1 MQQFCISQEG
11 MDIMVRQFNWRV
23 KRSAQGVSAI
33 ALLCAVPFNA
43 AFAQDA
49 APAAASQPSTNAME
63 NLIRLLVKQGTITPQ
78 NGQALLEQAQG
89 EAARAAALTPPPLTA
104 QTATAD
110 NPLPPAPP
118 APAGVIRV
126 PYVPESVRRQIA
138 EQVKAE
144 VMGQAKAEGWAA
156 PSNAAPDWT
165 RRITLSG
172 DIRVRSQ
179 SELQS
184 RLNDTTVAD
193 IARLGAS
200 SGPINVTDLNNLPL
214 LDTTSDRINRL
225 RLRAR
230 IGLTA
235 DITPAVK
242 VGLQIATGDD
252 NSPISTNARL
262 AGGFAK
268 RDLWLDKAYLELKPA
283 DWIKAS
289 FGRFQNPFRSTEILF
304 DDDLRFDGVAAE
316 VKADKFLPKG
326 LTLAVRG
333 GAFPLESSS
342 SSTSDKFTDSPVFNL
357 AAEKRISPSK
367 WLLSGQ
373 IEAGYTMDNG
383 VEISGGVGYHD
394 FHNLQGRLSSAC
406 EFSGILFPLVGADP
420 AECSTDATRA
430 LFPRKGNTLF
440 YIRDLTVGTPGD
452 EVDAQRQYLGM
463 TYKYR
468 VLDLNAS
475 VTVPISDA
483 IRATISGNYL
493 HNLAFKRSDEC
504 LLRSDGINFRG
515 ALTNVEA
522 SGDPASAD
530 FGNPCAGGG
539 TLHSGNTGW
548 LGSLVVGH
556 AKPRKWGEWRA
567 MAGYRYL
574 ETDAVPD
581 AFPDSDFHLGGTNTK
596 GYTIGATFGVME
608 GVALGTR
615 WMSANE
621 VSGSPLSID
630 VLQVDLS
637 AEF

>member
-1 MQQFCISQEG
+1 
-11 MDIMVRQFNWRV
+11 MVRQLNWRM
-23 KRSAQGVSAI
+23 KRSALGVSAI
-33 ALLCAVPFNA
+33 ALLCAVPFTA

-49 APAAASQPSTNAME
+49 APPAAASQPSTNAME

-78 NGQALLEQAQG
+78 NGQALLEQAQA
-89 EAARAAALTPPPLTA
+89 EAARAAALNPPPLTA

-126 PYVPESVRRQIA
+126 PYVPESVRKQIA
-138 EQVKAE
+138 EQIKAE
-144 VMGQAKAEGWAA
+144 VMGQAKSEGWAA

-184 RLNDTTVAD
+184 SLNDTDRFD

-200 SGPINVTDLNNLPL
+200 SSPINVTDINNIPY
-214 LDTTSDRINRL
+214 LDTTQDRINRL

-242 VGLQIATGDD
+242 VGFQIATGDD
-252 NSPISTNARL
+252 NSPISTNTRL

-268 RDLWLDKAYLELKPA
+268 RDLWLDKAYLELKPT
-283 DWIKAS
+283 DWVKAS
-289 FGRFQNPFRSTEILF
+289 LGRFDNPFRSTEILF
-304 DDDLRFDGVAAE
+304 DDDLRFDGIAAE
-316 VKADKFLPKG
+316 VKADKFMPKG
-326 LTLAVRG
+326 FALAVRG
-333 GAFPLESSS
+333 GAFPLDNGRP
-342 SSTSDKFTDSPVFNL
+342 SDTLFKFTDT
-357 AAEKRISPSK
+357 AAGPATEKRITPSK
-367 WLLSGQ
+367 WLFSGQ
-373 IEAGYTMDNG
+373 IEAGYKMDNG
-383 VEISGGVGYHD
+383 VEIKGAAAYHD
-394 FHNLQGRLSSAC
+394 FHGLQGQLSAPC
-406 EFSGILFPLVGADP
+406 EFNGITATLAFADP
-420 AECSTDATRA
+420 TECSTDATRA
-430 LFPRKGNTLF
+430 IAPRKGNTLF
-440 YIRDLTVGTPGD
+440 YIREITVPQAELVGVRA
-452 EVDAQRQYLGM
+452 ERQYLGM

-475 VTVPISDA
+475 VTVPINDA
-483 IRATISGNYL
+483 INATITGNYL

-504 LLRSDGINFRG
+504 RTLSDGTLI
-515 ALTNVEA
+515 APLTNP
-522 SGDPASAD
+522 DPNGLPA
-530 FGNPCAGGG
+530 CGGG
-539 TLHSGNTGW
+539 GEVQSGNTGW

-556 AKPRKWGEWRA
+556 KKPRKWGEWRA
-567 MAGYRYL
+567 TAGYRYL
-574 ETDAVPD
+574 ETDVVPD

-596 GYTIGATFGVME
+596 GYTLGATFGVMD

>member
-1 MQQFCISQEG
+1 
-11 MDIMVRQFNWRV
+11 MVRQSNWRI

-33 ALLCAVPFNA
+33 ALLCAVPFSA

-49 APAAASQPSTNAME
+49 APAAASQASTNAME

-78 NGQALLEQAQG
+78 NGQALLEQAQS
-89 EAARAAALTPPPLTA
+89 EAARAAALNPPPLTA

-110 NPLPPAPP
+110 NPLPPAPA

-144 VMGQAKAEGWAA
+144 VMGQAKSEGWAA

-184 RLNDTTVAD
+184 RLNDTTLYD

-200 SGPINVTDLNNLPL
+200 SSPINTTDAQNIPL

-242 VGLQIATGDD
+242 VGIQIATGDD
-252 NSPISTNARL
+252 NSPISTNSRL

-268 RDLWLDKAYLELKPA
+268 RDLWLDKAYLELKPK
-283 DWIKAS
+283 DWIKLS

-316 VKADKFLPKG
+316 VKADRFMPKG

-342 SSTSDKFTDSPVFNL
+342 STTLDKFTDSPVFNQSG
-357 AAEKRISPSK
+357 EKHISPSR
-367 WLLSGQ
+367 WLFSGQ
-373 IEAGYTMDNG
+373 IEAGYTMNNG
-383 VEISGGVGYHD
+383 IEIKGAAGYHD
-394 FHNLQGRLSSAC
+394 FHNLQGRLSAPC
-406 EFSGILFPLVGADP
+406 LFNDIVSTPTFADP
-420 AECSTDATRA
+420 SECSTDATRA

-440 YIRDLTVGTPGD
+440 FIRDIYTAN
-452 EVDAQRQYLGM
+452 AQEIRAERHYLGM
-463 TYKYR
+463 AYKYR

-475 VTVPISDA
+475 VTVPISEG
-483 IRATISGNYL
+483 ISATLSGNYL
-493 HNLAFKRSDEC
+493 HNLAYKRSDEC
-504 LLRSDGINFRG
+504 RTLSDGSVV
-515 ALTNVEA
+515 APLTNP
-522 SGDPASAD
+522 DPNGLPA
-530 FGNPCAGGG
+530 CGGG
-539 TLHSGNTGW
+539 GKVQSGNTGW

-621 VSGSPLSID
+621 VTGSPLSID

>member
-1 MQQFCISQEG
+1 
-11 MDIMVRQFNWRV
+11 MVRQFNWRV

-33 ALLCAVPFNA
+33 ALLCAVPFSA

-78 NGQALLEQAQG
+78 NGQALLEQAQS
-89 EAARAAALTPPPLTA
+89 EAARAAALNPPPLTA

-184 RLNDTTVAD
+184 RLNDSDRFD

-200 SGPINVTDLNNLPL
+200 SSPFNTTQTDVLSLPL
-214 LDTTSDRINRL
+214 LDTRSDRFNRL

-230 IGLTA
+230 IGLA
-235 DITPAVK
+235 AEISQGVK
-242 VGLQIATGDD
+242 VGVQIATGDD
-252 NSPISTNARL
+252 NSPISTNTRL

-268 RDLWLDKAYLELKPA
+268 RELWLDKAYLELKPS
-283 DWIKAS
+283 DWAKAS
-289 FGRFQNPFRSTEILF
+289 FGRFDNPFRSTEILF
-304 DDDLRFDGVAAE
+304 DDDLRFDGIAAE
-316 VKADKFLPKG
+316 VKADQFMPKG
-326 LTLAVRG
+326 FTLAARG
-333 GAFPLESSS
+333 GAFPLDSGKPDY
-342 SSTSDKFTDSPVFNL
+342 TYFQYFTDS
-357 AAEKRISPSK
+357 ATPSYVPPRRVAPAR
-367 WLLSGQ
+367 WLFSGQ
-373 IEAGYTMDNG
+373 IEAGYTMNNG
-383 VEISGGVGYHD
+383 MEIRTAAAYHD
-394 FHNLQGRLSSAC
+394 FHGLQGQLSEAC
-406 EFSGILFPLVGADP
+406 EFSSISRALTGLDP
-420 AECSTDATRA
+420 VECSTDATRVM
-430 LFPRKGNTLF
+430 FPRKGNTLF
-440 YIRDLTVGTPGD
+440 YIRDISTPDGNPAKA
-452 EVDAQRQYLGM
+452 ERQYLGM
-463 TYKYR
+463 TYRYR

-475 VTVPISDA
+475 VTVPISD
-483 IRATISGNYL
+483 TISATLNGNYL

-504 LLRSDGINFRG
+504 RLRSDGTL
-515 ALTNVEA
+515 APPLTNILTLRNN
-522 SGDPASAD
+522 GDACVGD
-530 FGNPCAGGG
+530 GIVQ
-539 TLHSGNTGW
+539 SGNTGW
-548 LGSLVVGH
+548 MGSLVVGYK
-556 AKPRKWGEWRA
+556 KPRKWGEWRA

-596 GYTIGATFGVME
+596 GYTIGATFGVMD

-630 VLQVDLS
+630 VLQVDIS

>member
-1 MQQFCISQEG
+1 
-11 MDIMVRQFNWRV
+11 MVRQLNWRI

-78 NGQALLEQAQG
+78 NGQALLEQAQS
-89 EAARAAALTPPPLTA
+89 EAARAAALNPPPLTA

-110 NPLPPAPP
+110 NPLPPAPA

-144 VMGQAKAEGWAA
+144 VMGQAKSEGWAA

-184 RLNDTTVAD
+184 RLNDTDRFD
-193 IARLGAS
+193 IARMGAS
-200 SGPINVTDLNNLPL
+200 SSPINVTDFNNIPY
-214 LDTTSDRINRL
+214 LDTTQDRINRL

-235 DITPAVK
+235 EISPAVK
-242 VGLQIATGDD
+242 VGIQIATGDD
-252 NSPISTNARL
+252 NSPISTNTRL

-268 RDLWLDKAYLELKPA
+268 RDLWLDKAYLELKPK
-283 DWIKAS
+283 DWIKLS

-316 VKADKFLPKG
+316 VKADKFMPQG
-326 LTLAVRG
+326 FSLAARG
-333 GAFPLESSS
+333 GAFPLDNGRP
-342 SSTSDKFTDSPVFNL
+342 SDTLNKFTDTP
-357 AAEKRISPSK
+357 AGPAPEKRITPSK
-367 WLLSGQ
+367 WLFSGQ
-373 IEAGYTMDNG
+373 IEAGYTMNNG
-383 VEISGGVGYHD
+383 IEIRGAAAYHD
-394 FHNLQGRLSSAC
+394 FHNLQGRLSAPC
-406 EFSGILFPLVGADP
+406 DFSGVTTSLLQADSS
-420 AECSTDATRA
+420 ECSTDATRA

-440 YIRDLTVGTPGD
+440 TIREIRTPNG
-452 EVDAQRQYLGM
+452 EDARAERQYLGM

-475 VTVPISDA
+475 VTVPISEG
-483 IRATISGNYL
+483 ISATLNGNYL

-504 LLRSDGINFRG
+504 RLRSDGTFTPP
-515 ALTNVEA
+515 LTNLLILRNV
-522 SGDPASAD
+522 GDPCVGD
-530 FGNPCAGGG
+530 GVVQ
-539 TLHSGNTGW
+539 SGKTGW

-556 AKPRKWGEWRA
+556 TKPRKWGEWRA